1 MGFPSLGDDIAA
13 IVERNIGLRPASHRR
28 AAPNAV
34 ISYKASNPPA
44 GRNWRLWC
52 ARSVKFSMHW
62 RGATEH
68 QLMLQTAAEVWIGLT
83 RREPD
88 AEEAAGEPML
98 LSPMSELVEPQKA
111 QDEQD
116 DDDKA
121 D

>member
-1 MGFPSLGDDIAA
+1 
-13 IVERNIGLRPASHRR
+13 
-28 AAPNAV
+28 
-34 ISYKASNPPA
+34 
-44 GRNWRLWC
+44 
-52 ARSVKFSMHW
+52 
-62 RGATEH
+62 
-68 QLMLQTAAEVWIGLT
+68 MLQTAAEVWIGLT